1 MKWKKQVSLLHGLQV
16 IVNDFDA
23 YIKAIEAVV
32 MVIAVC
38 FFCLY
43 YLPLYFFEYFFECKV
58 FIFKSDNISCY

>member
-43 YLPLYFFEYFFECKV
+43 YLPLYFFECKV
-58 FIFKSDNISCY
+58 FIFKSDNISSY